1 MLQKVKIVMS
11 DNKMICYCA
20 EVSEAD
26 IRQALADGANNL
38 EEIKSKT
45 GACTMGR
52 CFKMNP
58 AQT

>member
-1 MLQKVKIVMS
+1 MS
-11 DNKMICYCA
+11 DDKMICYCA
-20 EVSEAD
+20 EVSETD
-26 IRQALADGANNL
+26 IRRALADGAKNL
-38 EEIKSKT
+38 EDIKSKT